1 MKLDVST
8 IEGFDKMTDA
18 EKVAALMGMEVPDKV
33 DMSLFVSKDIADKYA
48 TEAAELKKQMR
59 TKMSEDE
66 IKKAEEEARYKEIEE
81 KYAELLKKETIS
93 TYTAKY
99 LAMGYEQKL
108 AADTAKA
115 LAEGNFEKVFAN
127 GEKAKA
133 EMEKSIKADILRG
146 TPKPGSFGG
155 ADGVT
160 KSDIMKIKDSV
171 ERQKAIA
178 ENIELFGKEV

>member
-93 TYTAKY
+93 TYTA
-99 LAMGYEQKL
+99 
-108 AADTAKA
+108 